1 MGLLDRITRFNRR
14 LLTAH
19 PTGVTP
25 DAHLAWVQEQ
35 VKAYAT
41 IQPYAG
47 PLSAAD
53 DNLTGE
59 TWEMRLAYRR
69 MLKEP
74 AVKAP
79 LLKKV
84 FAVASLDAQVIPED
98 KKSPAMVAAA
108 RWMDTAVKRM
118 PGGWPQLLLNV
129 MLPGLVDGFSLT
141 EKVFDVVP
149 ADDPRYPRFWT
160 VRACKSKD
168 TKFVRFKLDQFKAV
182 TAVQAMAAGQ
192 GGQPLDPGDFIH
204 FTFLKIFE
212 SPFGMSD
219 LRACYRGAMLIESAV
234 KLRAIL
240 LENYSGPYL
249 AAKYQAGDTATR
261 DQVAAVL
268 ATARARGY
276 IVLPDGADLQVMNLA
291 TSSPDQ
297 FQATIEDLRK
307 EIALSLQGAYL
318 DQVESKTPQGNSETH
333 KTVAELFQW
342 YLSVVVASTVTE
354 QLGPDLVQPNF
365 GAAGGRPTAV
375 LGGIDP
381 EDVIANGRRIEQAQK
396 IGLPVSQEYA
406 YEIMQVEPPRDAA
419 DVLKPTPAAGPDL
432 GSLGLN
438 GPPGGGGGGGDAAP
452 GDGLDPNPGPAARA
466 FADGSPRAGLVPKTG
481 DPEHPGRW
489 VRPGGDESGPTGR
502 PAGAFGKLRSLG
514 SAALD
519 TKVGRLLQAAEHT
532 LSIAAHKT
540 RDVAVEAARRR
551 GHTPEQAE
559 RLKRT
564 LAVADFVGGYVTGAA
579 VGTAVSPAA
588 GKAAAF
594 LPSVS
599 ALYLGYSTAVNPA
612 ATWKAALEVVRR
624 SSLDPRGLLA
634 DLGAAWS
641 GGAVVRHADGAGWV
655 DDLAALLAADEQTA
669 DWRQAVF
676 LAGLVASGDPAAAVE
691 LAGQSARP
699 GPGPADEPTA

>member
-47 PLSAAD
+47 PLSSAD

-84 FAVASLDAQVIPED
+84 FAVASLDVQIIPED
-98 KKSPAMVAAA
+98 KKSPTMVAAA
-108 RWMDTAVKRM
+108 RWFDDAVKRC
-118 PGGWPQLLLNV
+118 PGGWPQLLLNL

-168 TKFVRFKLDQFKAV
+168 TRFVRFKLDQYKAV

-354 QLGPDLVQPNF
+354 QLGPDLVQPNY

-381 EDVIANGRRIEQAQK
+381 DDVIANGRRIEQAQK

-419 DVLKPTPAAGPDL
+419 DVLKPASAAPAIGAIG
-432 GSLGLN
+432 
-438 GPPGGGGGGGDAAP
+438 PGGAGAGGGPRPGLVPQSGGPEHPHRWVSAGGNVA
-452 GDGLDPNPGPAARA
+452 A
-466 FADGSPRAGLVPKTG
+466 FADTLGRPARMPVAQVAVDPDRFQFRADLGG
-481 DPEHPGRW
+481 DDGTVRDLPAETFDPARCPPIAVWLDPADGRTYVVDGHHRVAWARRDGAAWIPGRW
-489 VRPGGDESGPTGR
+489 LDAMTAEE
-502 PAGAFGKLRSLG
+502 AKAIGADMNRS
-514 SAALD
+514 
-519 TKVGRLLQAAEHT
+519 
-532 LSIAAHKT
+532 
-540 RDVAVEAARRR
+540 ARR
-551 GHTPEQAE
+551 A
-559 RLKRT
+559 
-564 LAVADFVGGYVTGAA
+564 
-579 VGTAVSPAA
+579 TAV
-588 GKAAAF
+588 
-594 LPSVS
+594 
-599 ALYLGYSTAVNPA
+599 
-612 ATWKAALEVVRR
+612 
-624 SSLDPRGLLA
+624 
-634 DLGAAWS
+634 
-641 GGAVVRHADGAGWV
+641 
-655 DDLAALLAADEQTA
+655 
-669 DWRQAVF
+669 
-676 LAGLVASGDPAAAVE
+676 
-691 LAGQSARP
+691 
-699 GPGPADEPTA
+699 

>member
-41 IQPYAG
+41 VQPYAG
-47 PLSAAD
+47 PLSSSD

-84 FAVASLDAQVIPED
+84 FAVASLDVQIIPED
-98 KKSPAMVAAA
+98 KKSPTMVAAA
-108 RWMDTAVKRM
+108 RWFDDAVKRC
-118 PGGWPQLLLNV
+118 PGGWPQLLLNL

-168 TKFVRFKLDQFKAV
+168 TRFVRFKLDQYKAV

-297 FQATIEDLRK
+297 FQDTIEDLRK

-342 YLSVVVASTVTE
+342 YLSVVVSSTVTE
-354 QLGPDLVQPNF
+354 QLGPDLVRPNY

-419 DVLKPTPAAGPDL
+419 DVLRPAS
-432 GSLGLN
+432 SLPAIG
-438 GPPGGGGGGGDAAP
+438 PGGQPGGTGG
-452 GDGLDPNPGPAARA
+452 
-466 FADGSPRAGLVPKTG
+466 PRPGLVPKSG
-481 DPEHPGRW
+481 DPEHPYRW
-489 VRPGGDESGPTGR
+489 VSSGGN
-502 PAGAFGKLRSLG
+502 
-514 SAALD
+514 
-519 TKVGRLLQAAEHT
+519 V
-532 LSIAAHKT
+532 
-540 RDVAVEAARRR
+540 
-551 GHTPEQAE
+551 
-559 RLKRT
+559 
-564 LAVADFVGGYVTGAA
+564 
-579 VGTAVSPAA
+579 
-588 GKAAAF
+588 AAF
-594 LPSVS
+594 ADTQGRSARMPVSQIAVDPDRFQFRDDPDDEDGTVRDLP
-599 ALYLGYSTAVNPA
+599 TD
-612 ATWKAALEVVRR
+612 K
-624 SSLDPRGLLA
+624 
-634 DLGAAWS
+634 
-641 GGAVVRHADGAGWV
+641 
-655 DDLAALLAADEQTA
+655 
-669 DWRQAVF
+669 F
-676 LAGLVASGDPAAAVE
+676 DPARCPPIAVWFD
-691 LAGQSARP
+691 
-699 GPGPADEPTA
+699 PADSRTYVVDGHHRVAWAKRDRAIWIPGNWIDAFTAEEAKAIGTDMNRTSRPSTR

>member
-1 MGLLDRITRFNRR
+1 MTWAGRLLAKITRFNRR
-14 LLTAH
+14 YLTGG

-41 IQPYAG
+41 VQPYAG
-47 PLSAAD
+47 PLSSGD

-98 KKSPAMVAAA
+98 KKSPTMVAAA

-129 MLPGLVDGFSLT
+129 MLPGLVDGFSLA

-168 TKFVRFKLDQFKAV
+168 TKFVRFKLDPYKNV
-182 TAVQAMAAGQ
+182 VAVQAMAAGQ
-192 GGQPLDPGDFIH
+192 GGQPLDPGDFLH
-204 FTFLKIFE
+204 FTFLKVFE

-234 KLRAIL
+234 KLRAVL

-249 AAKYQAGDTATR
+249 AAKYQAGDTAAR
-261 DQVAAVL
+261 DQIGAILAA
-268 ATARARGY
+268 ARARGY
-276 IVLPDGADLQVMNLA
+276 VVLPDGADLQVMNLA

-297 FQATIEDLRK
+297 FQDTIEDLRK

-354 QLGPDLVQPNF
+354 QLGPDLVGPNY
-365 GAAGGRPTAV
+365 GAAGGRPTVV

-381 EDVIANGRRIEQAQK
+381 DDVIANGRRIEQAQK

-419 DVLKPTPAAGPDL
+419 DVLRPAS
-432 GSLGLN
+432 SLPAIG
-438 GPPGGGGGGGDAAP
+438 PGGQPGGTGG
-452 GDGLDPNPGPAARA
+452 
-466 FADGSPRAGLVPKTG
+466 PRPGLVPASG
-481 DPEHPGRW
+481 DPEHPHRW
-489 VRPGGDESGPTGR
+489 VSAGGG
-502 PAGAFGKLRSLG
+502 
-514 SAALD
+514 
-519 TKVGRLLQAAEHT
+519 
-532 LSIAAHKT
+532 
-540 RDVAVEAARRR
+540 
-551 GHTPEQAE
+551 
-559 RLKRT
+559 
-564 LAVADFVGGYVTGAA
+564 
-579 VGTAVSPAA
+579 
-588 GKAAAF
+588 
-594 LPSVS
+594 
-599 ALYLGYSTAVNPA
+599 
-612 ATWKAALEVVRR
+612 
-624 SSLDPRGLLA
+624 
-634 DLGAAWS
+634 
-641 GGAVVRHADGAGWV
+641 
-655 DDLAALLAADEQTA
+655 
-669 DWRQAVF
+669 
-676 LAGLVASGDPAAAVE
+676 
-691 LAGQSARP
+691 
-699 GPGPADEPTA
+699 